1 MQKSLFSTELIVK
14 QSNIDLEMMQHHAH
28 KWGVEREQTEKGL
41 FSTSMRVVHTP
52 HIQLGYALYS
62 HGVMRKGGLPSG
74 AILLG
79 FVVGKESTSF
89 KNKQLLSSEL
99 VYIDDGEE
107 MDILSHSKSGMFV
120 VVIEKKLFQ
129 TAFQNYFKKSI
140 TEVLKENR
148 FIIDREKRASFVQG
162 LSGWI
167 EYLQSEL
174 FRSSVTKAYD
184 TIESEMLSHIFS
196 AIVFEDRRKE
206 RVKFQ
211 VERAR
216 DLLHE
221 SISKKVT
228 IEQLVQ
234 ELDISERQLHDAFKL
249 NYGFT
254 PKKYLHNLRLNA
266 VRRELL
272 VADPQS
278 MNISNIAFKY
288 GFTHMSHFSQEY
300 KRMFEETP
308 TETFQKK

>member
-1 MQKSLFSTELIVK
+1 MQKPLFSTELIVK
-14 QSNIDLEMMQHHAH
+14 QSNIDLEMMQHYAH
-28 KWGVEREQTEKGL
+28 KWGVEREQTEQGV

-52 HIQLGYALYS
+52 HIQLGYAIYS
-62 HGVMRKGGLPSG
+62 HGVMRKGGLPKG

-79 FVVGKESTSF
+79 FVVGEASTSF
-89 KNKQLLSSEL
+89 KNSQLSSNEL
-99 VYIDDGEE
+99 IYIDDGEE

-120 VVIEKKLFQ
+120 VVIEKELFQ
-129 TAFQNYFKKSI
+129 KAFQDYFKKSI

-148 FIIDREKRASFVQG
+148 FVIDRDKRASFVQG
-162 LSGWI
+162 LSAWI
-167 EYLQSEL
+167 EYLQGET
-174 FRSSVTKAYD
+174 FRLSVTKDYD
-184 TIESEMLSHIFS
+184 TIESEIMRHVFS
-196 AIVFEDRRKE
+196 DIVFEDRHKE

-266 VRRELL
+266 VRRELML
-272 VADPQS
+272 ADPQS

-300 KRMFEETP
+300 KKMFEETP